1 MDEKYWDRIFE
12 EFSAEVGR
20 SPKRLPSVSIVASQ
34 VHSDPYAVL
43 VSTIL
48 SLRTKDEVTLAASKR
63 LLEIAPDIRSLD
75 ALDEETIQSAIYPA
89 GFYKRKAGQ
98 LKAVAR
104 AIIERFDGQVPSC
117 AEDLMSLPGVGIK
130 TANLT
135 LNLGFGIPAICVDCH
150 VHQIA
155 NRMGWISTKTPE
167 ESVKALEAIMPERT
181 DRPYAC
187 PSPRCAPDAP
197 RTEAVPR
204 SVSSGTADLPSGME
218 VSHDCSQTEQGRRHR
233 GVLSIVAGDGHGQSA
248 LRARQGLPRIHR
260 GE

>member
-75 ALDEETIQSAIYPA
+75 ALDEETIQNAIYPA

-167 ESVKALEAIMPERT
+167 ESVKALEAIMPERFWIGLNELLVSYGQT
-181 DRPYAC
+181 VC
-187 PSPRCAPDAP
+187 L
-197 RTEAVPR
+197 
-204 SVSSGTADLPSGME
+204 SVSPL
-218 VSHDCSQTEQGRRHR
+218 CSRCPENGNCPKVGVVRHR
-233 GVLSIVAGDGHGQSA
+233 
-248 LRARQGLPRIHR
+248 
-260 GE
+260 